1 VFPYTWAQRRGR
13 STDCESLLT
22 ALSDRLRTAGFTGL
36 LTGQGRQSAGAVAR
50 ARRFR
55 QLVGRFP
62 NLEDMGVVDLG
73 GEAQTWIEAQVR
85 PREVVLLNIP
95 WMARSQQ
102 ERLDEQGL
110 GWIRAVGGDACD
122 PPAELTEQRC
132 DLVFSNSVI
141 EHVGGHQRR
150 AAFADAVHRLA
161 PHHWVQTPNRYFPIE
176 PHWLFPGFQFL
187 PARGRAEVQRRWP
200 VGHFAALRGKQDD
213 RDRMRDV
220 LEVELVS
227 KSELRWYFPDSEILA
242 ERVGPMTKS
251 WIVVR

>member
-1 VFPYTWAQRRGR
+1 
-13 STDCESLLT
+13 
-22 ALSDRLRTAGFTGL
+22 LSDRSRTAGLTGV

-55 QLVGRFP
+55 RLLERFP
-62 NLEDMGVVDLG
+62 SLQDMRVVDLG
-73 GEAQTWIEAQVR
+73 GEAQTWIEAPVR

-102 ERLDEQGL
+102 EWLDETGP

-122 PPAELTEQRC
+122 PPAELSNDNF

-150 AAFADAVHRLA
+150 AAFAAAVHRLA

-187 PARGRAEVQRRWP
+187 PARARAEVQRRWP

-227 KSELRWYFPDSEILA
+227 KSELHWYFPDSEVIP
-242 ERVGPMTKS
+242 ERVGPLTKS